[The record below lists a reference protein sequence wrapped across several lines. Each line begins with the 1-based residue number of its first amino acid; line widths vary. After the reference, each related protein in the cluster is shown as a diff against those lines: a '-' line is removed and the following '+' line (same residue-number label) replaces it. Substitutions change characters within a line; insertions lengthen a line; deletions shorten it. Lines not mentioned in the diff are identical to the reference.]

1 MNRVKLALGGFAT
14 GALLMYLSDP
24 DRGKRRRALARDKA
38 VSAWNDFE
46 TLLDKARGDVSN
58 RAYGA
63 ACGVRAAFG
72 ADHPAEGPSLVQR
85 VRSRMGRVVS
95 HPHAIDV
102 TLEDGRIVLY
112 GPALEHEVDRLLR
125 AVKSVPGVKEVT
137 NRLVVHRDPGKISS
151 LQGRVPRESRS
162 EFTQQYWTPALR
174 VAAGGAGA
182 ALLWNCLRNRS
193 ALSLCGGVAGTGPLS
208 RAGAHPG
215 IQPNV
220 GAGGVAGTALL
231 TRAVANREFR
241 QIVGA
246 GGGPRVF
253 EFDKVVHIHAP
264 AADVFAFWSDYEK
277 FPRFMTHLKEVRDL
291 GGGKSH
297 WVAEGPAGVP
307 VSWDAEIT
315 EQVPN
320 QLLAWRSVPGSA
332 VETEGVVRFDENAD
346 ASTRVTIRLFY
357 KPPAGM
363 LGHIVASLFGAD
375 PKHEIDDDMVRLKSV
390 IELGRTR
397 AHGTKVTLEELMTV
411 RAPEQPQ

>member
-38 VSAWNDFE
+38 VSAWNDFA
-46 TLLDKARGDVSN
+46 TLLDKARRDVSN

-63 ACGVRAAFG
+63 ACGVKAAFG
-72 ADHPAEGPSLVQR
+72 ADHPAEGPALVQR

-151 LQGRVPRESRS
+151 LQGGVPRESRS

-193 ALSLCGGVAGTGPLS
+193 ALSLC
-208 RAGAHPG
+208 
-215 IQPNV
+215 
-220 GAGGVAGTALL
+220 GGVAGTALL

-320 QLLAWRSVPGSA
+320 QLLAWRSMPGSA

-411 RAPEQPQ
+411 RAPEQAQ

>member
-38 VSAWNDFE
+38 VSAWNDFA
-46 TLLDKARGDVSN
+46 TLLDKARRDVSN

-63 ACGVRAAFG
+63 ACGVKAAFG
-72 ADHPAEGPSLVQR
+72 ADHPAEGPALVQR

-137 NRLVVHRDPGKISS
+137 NRLVVHRDPARISS
-151 LQGRVPRESRS
+151 LQGGVPRESRS

-193 ALSLCGGVAGTGPLS
+193 ALSLC
-208 RAGAHPG
+208 
-215 IQPNV
+215 
-220 GAGGVAGTALL
+220 GGVAGTALL

-320 QLLAWRSVPGSA
+320 QLLAWRSMPGSA

-357 KPPAGM
+357 KP
-363 LGHIVASLFGAD
+363 
-375 PKHEIDDDMVRLKSV
+375 
-390 IELGRTR
+390 
-397 AHGTKVTLEELMTV
+397 
-411 RAPEQPQ
+411 